1 MNVYKECIFGFYKIY
16 SIAQPVVAFSERK
29 EAYLLIGYSPETPEL
44 LELPD
49 VHKTFTS

>member
-1 MNVYKECIFGFYKIY
+1 MVFTGYK
-16 SIAQPVVAFSERK
+16 SIAQPVVASSERR

>member
-1 MNVYKECIFGFYKIY
+1 MSIRSAFLVFTGYK
-16 SIAQPVVAFSERK
+16 SIAQPVVASSERR

>member
-1 MNVYKECIFGFYKIY
+1 MTIRSAFLVFTGYK
-16 SIAQPVVAFSERK
+16 SIDQPVVAASERR
-29 EAYLLIGYSPETPEL
+29 EAYLLIGYSRETPKL